1 MKTQTPA
8 TALLALLLCG
18 QGLHAAEPVDEAW
31 LAFSNALGQPALI
44 GANAD
49 HDLALTGY
57 RPVAGFSAS
66 HVDADKLRL
75 GFDLFHE
82 RRLSA
87 DNSIGCNS
95 CHSGMFGGTDGRK
108 VSTGAFGVS
117 GHLNAPTTF
126 NAAMNFRQ
134 FWDGRAVTLTEQ
146 ALGPIESPI
155 EMAHDLD
162 AVVQWLQD
170 DSDYA
175 AEFAISY
182 PDGVT
187 AHNVGDALAYFQ
199 TMNFTRTNTPFL
211 RHLAGE
217 DGQLSDQAQRGWQRF
232 DDLGCA
238 SCHNGINLGG
248 NSYQQLGSASSYFV
262 EHRVAGINDNGL
274 FNRSL
279 RDQDRHVF
287 KVPTLHGIAETAPYF
302 HDGSI
307 ETLEAAIEEMG
318 EHQLGRVLSQQDID
332 DIAAFLQS
340 LSGRGM
346 GMMMGNMGMGR
357 GQGMQRGQGMRH
369 DQNMSQGM
377 GRGMGR
383 GMGQGMG
390 QGPGMRRGPSMQQGT
405 NNGASTAIDT
415 PAPVTAA
422 NHSRPGS
429 HADDYDTAIAAAA
442 SAQEKLLAEM
452 ARIDVGDVAHY
463 DFLQFEHLELLRHA
477 RALHHPPAALDDATR
492 AQLTS
497 TAQHLLTQ
505 TNDLEWVISD
515 FLRAHAM
522 AMVMQSHIDEPAS
535 NSTLSGPGEPAQRL
549 KDYRQNAR
557 EMMTAM
563 ARSSISTIVQQLAD
577 NVATAR

>member
-1 MKTQTPA
+1 MKSRPLTT
-8 TALLALLLCG
+8 TLLALLLG
-18 QGLHAAEPVDEAW
+18 GPALHAAEPIDETW

-49 HDLALTGY
+49 HDLALTSY

-66 HVDADKLRL
+66 DVDANKLRL

-87 DNSIGCNS
+87 DNSVGCNS

-134 FWDGRAVTLTEQ
+134 FWDGRAVTLAEQ
-146 ALGPIESPI
+146 ALGPIESAV

-162 AVVQWLQD
+162 TVVQWLQND
-170 DSDYA
+170 ESYA
-175 AEFAISY
+175 AEFAASY

-187 AHNVGDALAYFQ
+187 THNIGDALAYFQ

-217 DGQLSDQAQRGWQRF
+217 DGQLSDQALRGWQRF
-232 DDLGCA
+232 DDLGCV

-248 NSYQQLGSASSYFV
+248 NSYQQLGSATSYFV
-262 EHRVAGINDNGL
+262 EHRVAGIHDNGL
-274 FNRSL
+274 INRSL
-279 RDQDRHVF
+279 REGDEHVF
-287 KVPTLHGIAETAPYF
+287 KVPTLHGVAETAPYF

-318 EHQLGRVLSQQDID
+318 EHQLGRQLSQQDID

-357 GQGMQRGQGMRH
+357 GQGMRQGQGMQRGP
-369 DQNMSQGM
+369 GM
-377 GRGMGR
+377 R
-383 GMGQGMG
+383 
-390 QGPGMRRGPSMQQGT
+390 QGPGMQHR
-405 NNGASTAIDT
+405 NNSAETAID
-415 PAPVTAA
+415 APVPATRANQDSPVSHSDEYGVAITRAATAQ
-422 NHSRPGS
+422 G
-429 HADDYDTAIAAAA
+429 
-442 SAQEKLLAEM
+442 KLLAEM
-452 ARIDVGDVAHY
+452 ARIESGEVAHY

-477 RALHHPPAALDDATR
+477 QALHHPPAALDEAIR
-492 AQLTS
+492 RQLTS
-497 TAQHLLTQ
+497 AARQLLTQ
-505 TNDLEWVISD
+505 TSDLEWVIAD

-522 AMVMQSHIDEPAS
+522 AQVMQSLIDEPAP
-535 NSTLSGPGEPAQRL
+535 NNTAAGLGNPATRL
-549 KDYRQNAR
+549 AGYQQKAR
-557 EMMTAM
+557 DMVAAMELATISATA
-563 ARSSISTIVQQLAD
+563 QQLASTFS
-577 NVATAR
+577 TAR